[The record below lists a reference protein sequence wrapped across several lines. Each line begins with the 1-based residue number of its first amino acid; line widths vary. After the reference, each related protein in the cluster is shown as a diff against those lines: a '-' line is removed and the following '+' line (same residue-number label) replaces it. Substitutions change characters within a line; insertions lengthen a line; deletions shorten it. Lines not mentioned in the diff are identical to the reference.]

1 MVDLTIFRAR
11 RQEREAKII
20 DMNILCLSSNTLLKF
35 RFDAGSFLEV
45 IVAPF
50 MEMVLVRW
58 GGKRMDH
65 RFV

>member
-1 MVDLTIFRAR
+1 
-11 RQEREAKII
+11 
-20 DMNILCLSSNTLLKF
+20 MNILCLSSNTLLKF